1 MIWINI
7 DYDEEVDDMI
17 SLVKYFDA
25 DQVIVA
31 KACIRFRSPAV
42 GSLLATPSF
51 SLPSISL
58 AISAAVACGANGFK
72 EIIVKST
79 VEILFP

>member
-1 MIWINI
+1 MIWTNI

-31 KACIRFRSPAV
+31 KACIRFRSLAV

-58 AISAAVACGANGFK
+58 ACCRC
-72 EIIVKST
+72 
-79 VEILFP
+79 LRC